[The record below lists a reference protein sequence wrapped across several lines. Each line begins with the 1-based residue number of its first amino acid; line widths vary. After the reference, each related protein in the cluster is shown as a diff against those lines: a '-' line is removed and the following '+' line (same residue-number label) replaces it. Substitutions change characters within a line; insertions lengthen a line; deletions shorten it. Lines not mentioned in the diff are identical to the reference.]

1 MSCILIENHIEN
13 HSRILVKHHSGET
26 ICIKADSMDVDDGL
40 LIAWLDKALVFV
52 TKIDNVEYACI
63 SKQGDE

>member
-1 MSCILIENHIEN
+1 
-13 HSRILVKHHSGET
+13 
-26 ICIKADSMDVDDGL
+26 MDVDDGL